1 MLIIHSGMAMKSG
14 KYTAAKAYLSEKFDD
29 LSGKTESNLKTY
41 VQQYFSNPRHVGGD
55 YFERGLEV
63 AVAFRSAKRF
73 HNPEQW
79 KNALSKFEEL
89 KTEFSGGGTMP
100 LAVDLWANTEAYKAT
115 GDEGYVSRAKKDAD
129 ALVLCEKKAD
139 EKPEDELMAA
149 SSLLRLYEAL
159 KDGLILPRA
168 IKDSEAESYKKKAE
182 GLLDGFVAKKTAR
195 KQQPAGLEKLA
206 ARAYM
211 DAHRVTGKYEL
222 EAKEFFESSDKSSLL
237 YSEADKAFGKE
248 YTKAYRELMKNLP
261 EPSCENVY
269 AALNESPSDL
279 PSYFGRAAAG
289 AGRLILGAGLP
300 VAKKAVYGIGGMA
313 DYIGE
318 KLETQGDKLVEAD
331 YKKIGGAVGHL
342 GRAIPHLFGTE
353 TLKHTSVE
361 FGLAFAPGFGA
372 LGNFSVG
379 LTEWLGDLN
388 YYEQNGGRFSDY
400 HRYLYWALNT
410 PVASAGNSTFGFGTS
425 VNAIPYTNFYV
436 DPRMETMRF
445 GMPNF
450 LALWLGKVGTSDS
463 GQYARGAFTGVDLSV
478 GPIAVNGFL
487 YYPPLGSLV
496 NVMKKPAGWLRSKND
511 AILDGVKKI
520 GKKNQ
525 RANLLKTI

>member
-1 MLIIHSGMAMKSG
+1 MAMKSE
-14 KYTAAKAYLSEKFDD
+14 KYTAAKAYLSEKLDN
-29 LSGKTESNLKTY
+29 LSGKTESNLKNY
-41 VQQYFSNPRHVGGD
+41 VQQYFSNPRPEGED
-55 YFERGLEV
+55 YFGSGLEV

-73 HNPEQW
+73 HNPEYW

-89 KTEFSGGGTMP
+89 KTGFSKEGTTMP
-100 LAVDLWANTEAYKAT
+100 LAIDLWASTEAYKAT
-115 GDEGYVSRAKKDAD
+115 GDGEFVRRAKKDAD

-139 EKPEDELMAA
+139 EKPEDGLMAA
-149 SSLLRLYEAL
+149 SSLLRLYESL
-159 KDGLILPRA
+159 KAGLILPRA
-168 IKDSEAESYKKKAE
+168 VKDSEAENYRKKAE
-182 GLLDGFVAKKTAR
+182 VLLDGFLVAKKTAR
-195 KQQPAGLEKLA
+195 KQPAGPGKLA
-206 ARAYM
+206 TMAYM

-222 EAKEFFESSDKSSLL
+222 EAKEFFESSDKSLLL

-248 YTKAYRELMKNLP
+248 YTKAYKKLMRKLP
-261 EPSCENVY
+261 EPTSCENVY
-269 AALNESPSDL
+269 AALNGSPSDL
-279 PSYFGRAAAG
+279 PSYFGRAATG
-289 AGRLILGAGLP
+289 TGRLLLGAGLP

-318 KLETQGDKLVEAD
+318 KLETQGDKLVDAD
-331 YKKIGGAVGHL
+331 YKKIGGAVRKI

-400 HRYLYWALNT
+400 HRYLYWSLNT

-425 VNAIPYTNFYV
+425 VNAIPYSSFYV

-496 NVMKKPAGWLRSKND
+496 DVMKKPAGWLRSKND

-520 GKKNQ
+520 GKKVKEQ
-525 RANLLKTI
+525 MH